1 MAKLMESFVK
11 LSNHQATDDVVNLS
25 PLDQIMP
32 RLYTRLIL
40 FLPTQPSSMQ
50 DQTFIFSAL
59 EKGLQKTVAEIPFLG
74 GVVGEDKHDSGK
86 VHVAPGPG
94 VPFCLKNLEDDSDM
108 SYQKLKDSHFPLS
121 SLGGD
126 IKAPEDMISL
136 GSNPP
141 VMAAQVNIVE
151 GGVLLAIGIH
161 HSAMDGVGFATV
173 VQTWARNTKLNLLLN
188 GLSEDEVAN
197 PNSLT
202 YRSLDRNP
210 LMKTSRT
217 ADVDPQVK
225 IKDHPQY
232 KLEPT
237 PPPPQETEDAPTAPP
252 TFTLP
257 PMTPT
262 VFYFAASKLAALKS
276 VTIPS
281 SSFISTNDALCA
293 LLWSSITRAR
303 TLPEDSTGGQEAPS
317 SLLGFAVNGRG
328 RLSPPLTPSYLG
340 NVNLYASARLPIST
354 LSKNTELKNIASAV
368 RTANYELSNDRIQDV
383 IALITSL
390 PNVTDLKPGFNSFL
404 GPDLAITSWRD
415 MGLIG
420 LDWGAGIGKV
430 EAVRIPK
437 VGFDGLCIVLPALED
452 GGLEVLVGLEDGAM
466 ERLKGDESF
475 LAVAEVRCT

>member
-1 MAKLMESFVK
+1 MESFVK
-11 LSNHQATDDVVNLS
+11 SSNDQATDDVVNLS

-40 FLPTQPSSMQ
+40 FLSTQPSSMKN
-50 DQTFIFSAL
+50 QTFIFSAL
-59 EKGLQKTVAEIPFLG
+59 EKGLQKTLVEIPFLG
-74 GVVGEDKHDSGK
+74 GVVGEDKDDRGK
-86 VHVAPGPG
+86 VHIAPGPG
-94 VPFCLKNLEDDSDM
+94 VRLRLKNLEDDSDM

-126 IKAPEDMISL
+126 IKAPEDMVSL

-141 VMAAQVNIVE
+141 VMAAQINIVE

-161 HSAMDGVGFATV
+161 HSAMDATGFATV
-173 VQTWARNTKLNLLLN
+173 VQTWASYTKLNLLFN
-188 GLSEDEVAN
+188 GASEDEEDEIEN

-202 YRSLDRNP
+202 SLSLDRSP

-237 PPPPQETEDAPTAPP
+237 PPPPEETEDAPTAPP

-276 VTIPS
+276 VAIPS

-303 TLPEDSTGGQEAPS
+303 RLPEDSTEGQEAPS
-317 SLLGFAVNGRG
+317 SLLGFAVNGRR

-340 NVNLYASARLPIST
+340 NVNLYGSARLPISM

-368 RTANYELSNDRIQDV
+368 RTAIFELGNDRIQDV

-452 GGLEVLVGLEDGAM
+452 EGLEVLVGLEDGAM
-466 ERLKGDESF
+466 ERLKGDDSF